1 MANALAAQIRA
12 LTTEKI
18 DFVDDS
24 AEANVDGIVTSALS
38 LDDAADAFVVLA
50 GDDTDQAE
58 IAGALVDL
66 ADLFD
71 DVNLSTSQTDKLN
84 GVVNGLLKSGSAEQK
99 AAAKDLFAATL
110 AFGIA
115 AKAQNTFFDDLLATP
130 PPVEP

>member
-18 DFVDDS
+18 DFVNDS

-38 LDDAADAFVVLA
+38 LDDAADAFVALA

-71 DVNLSTSQTDKLN
+71 DVNLSPSQTDKLN
-84 GVVNGLLKSGSAEQK
+84 GVVNGLLKSGSDEQK
-99 AAAKDLFAATL
+99 QAAKALFAATL
-110 AFGIA
+110 GYGIA
-115 AKAQNTFFDDLLATP
+115 AKSGNVFFDTLLAADP
-130 PPVEP
+130 A